1 MVDEMKTIGGAL
13 EDIRAFCAIVDAGTV
28 SAAARQLGETKGS
41 ISRRVSRLEC
51 RLGVAL
57 LARAPRAVSPTE
69 EGTAFYTRAKE
80 ALGWLDDAAEGA
92 RQSQSVPRGHLRV
105 TAPLD
110 IGIELMPPIVAKF
123 RSLHPQI
130 TVELLVTDTPLDLTA
145 NRIDLALRA
154 QDGNL
159 PDMVYRASSVATLRM
174 ELYCSPQYLESSGL
188 PVDTPAALCEHDFV
202 VSRDTTAAAQMMLT
216 DRRGRVQEIVVRPSV
231 RTGDYASVLRLLIAG
246 AGIGSVPGL
255 VAASH
260 VASGALV
267 PVLPGWSMSEGQL
280 YAISLSGQDAP
291 ARVRV
296 FREFIR
302 TELNAMGNLLA

>member
-1 MVDEMKTIGGAL
+1 MVDDLKTIGGAL
-13 EDIRAFCAIVDAGTV
+13 EDIRAFCAVAELGTV
-28 SAAARQLGETKGS
+28 SAAASQLGETKGS
-41 ISRRVSRLEC
+41 ISRRLSRLEC

-69 EGTAFYTRAKE
+69 EGANFYTKAKE
-80 ALGWLDDAAEGA
+80 GLVWLDDAVDGA
-92 RQSQSVPRGHLRV
+92 RQSRNVPRGHLRV

-145 NRIDLALRA
+145 HRIDLALRA
-154 QDGNL
+154 QEGDL
-159 PDMVYRASSVATLRM
+159 PDMVYRASPVAKLRM
-174 ELYCSPQYLESSGL
+174 ELYASAQYLENSNL
-188 PVDTPAALCEHDFV
+188 PYDTPAALSAHHFV
-202 VSRDTTAAAQMMLT
+202 VSRDTTAPQMGLT
-216 DRRGRVQEIVVRPSV
+216 DRKGRAHEIVIRPGV
-231 RTGDYASVLRLLIAG
+231 RTSDYASALRLLIAG
-246 AGIGSVPGL
+246 VGIGSVPGL
-255 VAASH
+255 VAASY

-280 YAISLSGQDAP
+280 YAVSLSGQDAP

-296 FREFIR
+296 FREFVR
-302 TELNAMGNLLA
+302 TELNAI